1 MKKLPVQV
9 ILSRFFLSFEGNVWY
24 DVGER
29 FRILIWRTNPH
40 RRERQMKIPKTE
52 REVQFMG
59 YLITILVAYVMG
71 SSNMAKYLAMI
82 RKVDLQAGGSGN
94 LGASNAV
101 ILMGWGAG
109 VLTALHDIG
118 KSALAVILARTFFP
132 DLPHIGAVA
141 GVASVLGHIYPFW
154 MKFKGGKG
162 FASYLGMTIA
172 LNWKFAIV
180 VLLLVVV
187 VTLLTDYIVA
197 GTTTT
202 IVLVPVYMGI
212 AGGSVVLPLILLVAS
227 AVIAW
232 KHRENY
238 VRIYKG
244 TEIGFRSAGR
254 GDHRVK

>member
-1 MKKLPVQV
+1 M
-9 ILSRFFLSFEGNVWY
+9 EY
-24 DVGER
+24 
-29 FRILIWRTNPH
+29 
-40 RRERQMKIPKTE
+40 
-52 REVQFMG
+52 
-59 YLITILVAYVMG
+59 ILVIALSYILG
-71 SSNMAKYLAMI
+71 SSNMAKYLAAI
-82 RKVDLQAGGSGN
+82 KKVDLTAGGSGN

-118 KSALAVILARTFFP
+118 KSALAVILARMVFP
-132 DLPHIGAVA
+132 DAPHIGAVA

-172 LNWKFAIV
+172 LNWKFALV
-180 VLLLVVV
+180 VLVLVVAA
-187 VTLLTDYIVA
+187 TLITDYIVA

-202 IVLVPVYMGI
+202 IVIVPIYFGLSS
-212 AGGSVVLPLILLVAS
+212 GSLILPLILLIAT

-232 KHRENY
+232 KHKDNY
-238 VRIYKG
+238 LRIWKG